1 MRIFHSFIGI
11 LLLFLLKI
19 RQHPPQIKILFSNL
33 VFLEG
38 SWERT
43 SIHSWWCRWIY
54 SPLISKVFTE
64 YSRVCATKFSF
75 LHHLLFFGVKKS
87 NGGYVT
93 KKGNICG
100 HKRGLCRILVGTTD
114 RPISMEIEKKSWV
127 NIDYYLYNA
136 HVPVSLL
143 NWSRHKICK
152 CAYILLLPWI
162 STSPSFFVFCYM
174 YM

>member
-75 LHHLLFFGVKKS
+75 LHHLLFFGVKKIQWRVCHKKGEHMWTHKGIMQ
-87 NGGYVT
+87 NIGGYYWQT
-93 KKGNICG
+93 NFHGNRKKVLG
-100 HKRGLCRILVGTTD
+100 KY
-114 RPISMEIEKKSWV
+114 W
-127 NIDYYLYNA
+127 
-136 HVPVSLL
+136 LL
-143 NWSRHKICK
+143 SIQRTCTGQFAQLIK
-152 CAYILLLPWI
+152 
-162 STSPSFFVFCYM
+162 T
-174 YM
+174 